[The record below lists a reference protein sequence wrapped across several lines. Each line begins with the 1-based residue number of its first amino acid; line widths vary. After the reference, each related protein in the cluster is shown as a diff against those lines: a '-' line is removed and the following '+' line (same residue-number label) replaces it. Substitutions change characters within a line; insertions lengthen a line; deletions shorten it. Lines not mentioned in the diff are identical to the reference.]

1 MEFLNIQTLAES
13 LSKKKVEQK
22 MTRSFKMDF
31 SYVPTNE
38 KPIISLGGNAICSIG
53 NICMIIA
60 PPGTG
65 KSNVCEA
72 CAAGAV
78 NPDCDSLGF
87 EVNSKNTLFLDTE
100 RVLNDLSKGLRRIK
114 KRADVSEEELM
125 KRLDVRSM
133 IFIDQVQTCKEELEH
148 ITSTASFDLV
158 IIDGSADFVKSV
170 NDEEEVKL
178 FWRWLIALANRNSF
192 GVLLTIHPNPGDE
205 QGKATGH
212 LGSQGQKKAES
223 VFNVFKSP
231 DDKDIRMITSDSAHG
246 KVRNAMD
253 KLSTNFRWD
262 TDRGMFVSCDV
273 AARKRISGV
282 VDLFRGDKQFYT
294 FKELCKAYMKN
305 CGGSL
310 STAKRKINDSL
321 EIEEIVCYQK
331 LYWLPGTQTDEIGH
345 GGGVGGDDEEEMPF

>member
-1 MEFLNIQTLAES
+1 MEILSIEHFAKTLS
-13 LSKKKVEQK
+13 QKKDEQK
-22 MTRSFKMDF
+22 MARSFKMDF

-38 KPIISLGGNAICSIG
+38 KPIISLAGNPICSVG

-78 NPDCDSLGF
+78 NPDCDALGF
-87 EVNSKNTLFLDTE
+87 EVNSKRTLFIDTE
-100 RVLNDLSKGLRRIK
+100 RVLNDLAKGLRRIK
-114 KRADVSEEELM
+114 NRAEVSEEELM
-125 KRLDVRSM
+125 EKLDIRSM
-133 IFIDQVQTCKEELEH
+133 IFIDQVLTCKEELAH
-148 ITSTASFDLV
+148 ITSVNKFDLV

-178 FWRWLIALANRNSF
+178 FWRWLIALANKNCF

-253 KLSTNFRWD
+253 KLSTNFKWD
-262 TDRGMFVSCDV
+262 NDKRMFVSCESAV
-273 AARKRISGV
+273 RLRVSSV
-282 VDLFRGDKQFYT
+282 VDMFRSQDFYSFT
-294 FKELCKAYMKN
+294 ELCKEFVKKT
-305 CGGSL
+305 GKSL
-310 STAKRKINDSL
+310 STAKRNINDSL
-321 EIEEIVCYQK
+321 EIGDIVCYQG

-345 GGGVGGDDEEEMPF
+345 GGVVEEDEEMPF

>member
-1 MEFLNIQTLAES
+1 MELLSIEHFAKT
-13 LSKKKVEQK
+13 LSKKKDEQK
-22 MTRSFKMDF
+22 MSRSFKMDF

-38 KPIISLGGNAICSIG
+38 KPIISLGGNAICSVG

-78 NPDCDSLGF
+78 NPDCDALGF
-87 EVNSKNTLFLDTE
+87 EVNAKRTLFIDTE
-100 RVLNDLSKGLRRIK
+100 RVLNDLAKGLRRIK
-114 KRADVSEEELM
+114 KRAEVDEAEIM
-125 KRLDVRSM
+125 DRLDVRSM

-148 ITSTASFDLV
+148 ITSVNKFDLV

-178 FWRWLIALANRNSF
+178 FWRWLIALANKNCF

-253 KLSTNFRWD
+253 KLSTNFKWD
-262 TDRGMFVSCDV
+262 TDKSMFVSCDM
-273 AARKRISGV
+273 AARKRVNSV
-282 VDLFRGDKQFYT
+282 VDLFRSKEFYS
-294 FKELCKAYMKN
+294 FNELCKEYMKH
-305 CGGSL
+305 CKGSL
-310 STAKRKINDSL
+310 STAKRKINDAVEL
-321 EIEEIVCYQK
+321 GEVVCYQK
-331 LYWLPGTQTDEIGH
+331 LYWLPGTQTDEVGH
-345 GGGVGGDDEEEMPF
+345 GGVVEEEGEEEMPF